1 MRVLCLSIP
10 HLPLQVEERD
20 SGITKDE
27 MVIIGGL
34 PHERRMVYDASPQ
47 AMSCGIETGMPL
59 RHAYSLC
66 PDAHFIRNHEKKY
79 ELAFEEVL
87 EILDGFSPLVEKR
100 DLGLAF
106 LDASGLDHYYNGEEN
121 LVRQLSSEVLS
132 SCGLAASVAVADNK
146 FISRTATSLISPG
159 EFRMIAPGS
168 GKRFLAHL
176 PVDVLPCSK
185 ELRRQLYLLGVKTV
199 GKVAD
204 LGSEAMMAQFGQE
217 GELVHRLACVG
228 ETIDSLCAQLKERWQ
243 LCQRLELSLRC
254 DNGYS
259 QNESLDLKMPTCSR
273 KALLSLLRLRLE
285 QTRFERPVCGV
296 EITLSGFCKNG
307 RQLLLP
313 IGIMQKRQQIALAAR
328 DIRNRMGRDVIKRPV
343 IVDEKAFLPERRFA
357 LGDIEI

>member
-1 MRVLCLSIP
+1 M
-10 HLPLQVEERD
+10 
-20 SGITKDE
+20 
-27 MVIIGGL
+27 
-34 PHERRMVYDASPQ
+34 
-47 AMSCGIETGMPL
+47 
-59 RHAYSLC
+59 
-66 PDAHFIRNHEKKY
+66 
-79 ELAFEEVL
+79 
-87 EILDGFSPLVEKR
+87 
-100 DLGLAF
+100 AF

-121 LVRQLSSEVLS
+121 LVRQLSSGVLS

-217 GELVHRLACVG
+217 GALVHRIASCIDRSSLLPRLKPERMEKSLDFDPPVNTLDILLGRVG

-328 DIRNRMGRDVIKRPV
+328 DIRNRMGRDMIKRPV